1 MSILSIGSK
10 IPEPHDHDVLSGRGG
25 TKNHPGNKYF
35 RELVHKQIKQHQ
47 KCPTKLIVERI
58 KSRNPPGRFLKQD
71 EDTGLWSDI
80 GEKKIFK
87 KVMHLWSD
95 ILYQQKKKSKGVPL
109 NKKNER
115 ELPSPMPKKDKET
128 KEQVDV
134 LQNKHIG
141 IENNVNDTVEAIL
154 GRPIF
159 GLDGILND
167 RPVKIPKR
175 NRENQFPLSS
185 PPQLHSHQQQKRGD
199 NINERI
205 NDHQLDCCSTSH
217 ADWTSQEL
225 SSTRSMGNSI
235 MALPNLPAVYD
246 AKLHDP
252 IYDVD
257 SMLKRFSFAER
268 PCLRI
273 TDEPKTSIVQNE
285 SHASSSTYP
294 PGRVYRVRRH
304 LQEGSQQMESSS
316 GAKRIILS
324 YKTWDGIQ
332 NQWTKT
338 RHFTALP
345 DTHHYC
351 IPLSRGGELNIFP
364 NLIDL
369 KEANRVKT
377 ELLRSKFWRKYSIQG
392 GDEPRLHFLVCTVIE
407 CFLSQRLSLI
417 ITLKLLIA
425 ISRIN

>member
-1 MSILSIGSK
+1 M
-10 IPEPHDHDVLSGRGG
+10 
-25 TKNHPGNKYF
+25 
-35 RELVHKQIKQHQ
+35 
-47 KCPTKLIVERI
+47 ERI

-87 KVMHLWSD
+87 KVMHLWRD
-95 ILYQQKKKSKGVPL
+95 ILYQQKKKSKEASL

-128 KEQVDV
+128 KEQVDG
-134 LQNKHIG
+134 LHNKIIG
-141 IENNVNDTVEAIL
+141 IEDNVNDTVEAIL
-154 GRPIF
+154 GNPIF
-159 GLDGILND
+159 GLDGILYD
-167 RPVKIPKR
+167 RPVKISKL
-175 NRENQFPLSS
+175 NRENQFPL
-185 PPQLHSHQQQKRGD
+185 PFPLQLHSHQYQQQKRGD
-199 NINERI
+199 NINERM

-217 ADWTSQEL
+217 ADWTSHEL
-225 SSTRSMGNSI
+225 SSTRPMGASI
-235 MALPNLPAVYD
+235 MALPNLRAVYD
-246 AKLHDP
+246 AKLYDP

-268 PCLRI
+268 PCLKI
-273 TDEPKTSIVQNE
+273 TDEPKTSIVQNK
-285 SHASSSTYP
+285 SRASSSTYP

-304 LQEGSQQMESSS
+304 LQKGSQQMELSS
-316 GAKRIILS
+316 GAKRIIFS

-338 RHFTALP
+338 RQFTALP

-369 KEANRVKT
+369 KEANRVKK
-377 ELLRSKFWRKYSIQG
+377 ELLGSKFWRKYSIQG
-392 GDEPRLHFLVCTVIE
+392 GDEPRLHFLVCTVIKS
-407 CFLSQRLSLI
+407 FLSQRFYLI

-425 ISRIN
+425 ISCIT